1 MYILSRVRVQ
11 ESWYKVTVCIY
22 HHVFICKKIDIKLRY
37 VYIREFKITDGWT
50 GGFWDWDET
59 KGSPLSHR
67 RGSRTVRS
75 RADSRSRESADNADN
90 AFG

>member
-1 MYILSRVRVQ
+1 MKYLNAATIGTLGLA
-11 ESWYKVTVCIY
+11 T
-22 HHVFICKKIDIKLRY
+22 
-37 VYIREFKITDGWT
+37 TDYRRLDGRLL
-50 GGFWDWDET
+50 DWDET

>member
-1 MYILSRVRVQ
+1 M
-11 ESWYKVTVCIY
+11 
-22 HHVFICKKIDIKLRY
+22 
-37 VYIREFKITDGWT
+37 IRDFMI
-50 GGFWDWDET
+50 GFWDWDET